1 MRKNFHFEEGIKM
14 KKTLSM
20 ILCAMLVAAMGV
32 SASASNIAE
41 EDRGNIKFGIKG
53 IADTVEWTPD
63 GEWTEGEYAEID
75 VKNTWISSAC
85 ADDANDESAKNLD
98 FKLGMSWDSK
108 YIYGYVEFEDAN
120 GYNNTWGADPSSMW
134 YSGALQ
140 ICWAEA
146 DAESEDR
153 LEYGIGLT
161 SDTDE
166 KISNVWGL
174 KNYDAPV
181 DDFEVFVDGDHLI
194 YEFRTPVDGFSSV
207 AAKEGSTYGFCLVIS
222 WGNDQDH
229 IHTQISSG
237 CTGDAGKQAANFAK
251 VTLEEAMVVETEPE
265 TVEAVA
271 DEAPAADAAPQ
282 TFDAGIVAAVAAI
295 VSAAGYAVSK
305 KR

>member
-1 MRKNFHFEEGIKM
+1 M
-14 KKTLSM
+14 KKTLSL
-20 ILCAMLVAAMGV
+20 ILAAMLVAAMGITATAGNV
-32 SASASNIAE
+32 AE

-63 GEWTEGEYAEID
+63 GEWTEGEYGEID
-75 VKNTWISSAC
+75 VKKSWISTAVN
-85 ADDANDESAKNLD
+85 DDANADAAMNLD
-98 FKLGMSWDSK
+98 FKLGMSWDSE

-140 ICWAEA
+140 INWAEA
-146 DAESEDR
+146 DAVDSDR

-161 SDTDE
+161 SDSEE
-166 KISNVWGL
+166 KITNVWAE
-174 KNYDAPV
+174 KNYAASA
-181 DDFEVFVDGDHLI
+181 DDFEAFVDGDHII
-194 YEFRTPVDGFSSV
+194 YEFRTPVAGFSEV

-222 WGNDQDH
+222 WGNDQDY
-229 IHTQISSG
+229 IHTQLASG
-237 CTGDAGKQAANFAK
+237 CTGDAGKQAGNFAK